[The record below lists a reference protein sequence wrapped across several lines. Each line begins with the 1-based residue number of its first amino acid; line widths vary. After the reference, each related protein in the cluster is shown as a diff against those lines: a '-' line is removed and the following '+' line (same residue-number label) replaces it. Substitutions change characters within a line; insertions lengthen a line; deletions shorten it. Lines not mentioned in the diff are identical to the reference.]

1 MTSGRIF
8 FAWVDDA
15 EVFSSVTHAREDEEV
30 FSLTI
35 SHSEGEF
42 ATASVE
48 IRNPGIGLLAP
59 GRKRRAFI
67 SCELSAGAAPTLLFA
82 GSLTAFPVGLVGQE
96 SVAIECVS
104 RPSDDRGQL
113 LSLFASLNGFLST
126 VSLPQSGI
134 IVGTKLNLGYT
145 QLASADVVDPL
156 WIENTN
162 YRIDFAA
169 GILTVIEIPVGWT
182 PANLSVTISRPRRP
196 QFEPLL
202 LPEDYDPA
210 DPAVALAAVPLVV
223 HWPRIGGSPT
233 LSHIFAGSGFTTFA
247 AGDVWDVSVE
257 VTEPPVTQVDVE
269 LDVGWSQ
276 MVKTQFDAGPKVFA
290 AANGGVPTTT
300 ISTVTQDDLESAW
313 TGAVSGSSSGYSVK
327 YAALTKVG
335 TGVSTAATVSALD
348 YPSGDPEVDYIR
360 SPDWPATP
368 DVPRNRQ
375 ISYEVGVYTGQMQ
388 IEASYEQPR
397 REVVSFSV
405 TAGIQPLFVSSSVA
419 GKREKMALKANA
431 YIDAELE
438 ISQLVEYQ
446 SPDGSTTWKT
456 STRQR
461 PAASACFS
469 GGGLSTL
476 GLSLVQNAMQRAR
489 ARLAAAA
496 RAISISFECT
506 FEAAASLT
514 LSSSVRLSS
523 IPGLGTCRGKVTDIQ
538 LVADSDGQRTAKVTI
553 GVAIGTGVQAS
564 TSGWQT
570 AGATVYQNE
579 TADGPSGLASSL
591 TSYVGTKAPDAGVY
605 PWRPVDAAGL
615 LADPANFCISSI
627 AVANPLGV
635 QNAGLA
641 LSSDPETYLQDHP
654 ISIAIALKNIEPQ
667 SGEILLEA
675 DLPSLVVGLP
685 LGINLARSA

>member
-1 MTSGRIF
+1 MSSGKIY

-15 EVFSSVTHAREDEEV
+15 EVFSVATHAREDEEV
-30 FSLTI
+30 FALTI
-35 SHSEGEF
+35 SHGEGEF

-67 SCELSAGAAPTLLFA
+67 SCELTAGASPTLLFA

-104 RPSDDRGQL
+104 RPFDDRGAL
-113 LSLFASLNGFLST
+113 LALFGSLNGLVST
-126 VSLPQSGI
+126 ASLPQSGI
-134 IVGTKLNLGYT
+134 LAGAKLNLGFT

-156 WIENTN
+156 WIENTH
-162 YRIDFAA
+162 YRVDFAA

-182 PANLSVTISRPRRP
+182 PANLAVSISRPRRP

-210 DPAVALAAVPLVV
+210 DPAVALAAIPLVV
-223 HWPRIGGSPT
+223 HWPRVGGSPT
-233 LSHIFAGSGFTTFA
+233 LSHIFAGSGFTTLTA
-247 AGDVWDVSVE
+247 SDVWNVSVE
-257 VTEPPVTQVDVE
+257 VTEPPVTQIDVE

-276 MVKTQFDAGPKVFA
+276 RVATQFDAAPKIFA

-300 ISTVTQDDLESAW
+300 ISTITQDDLESAW

-327 YAALTKVG
+327 YAALRKVG
-335 TGVSTAATVSALD
+335 TTVSSAATVSALD

-375 ISYEVGVYTGQMQ
+375 ISYEVGVFTGQMQ
-388 IEASYEQPR
+388 IEANYEQPR

-405 TAGIQPLFVSSSVA
+405 TAGIQPLFVASGSSA
-419 GKREKMALKANA
+419 KREKLALKANS

-438 ISQLVEYQ
+438 TSQLVEYQ
-446 SPDGSTTWKT
+446 SPDGETTWKT
-456 STRQR
+456 SVRQR
-461 PAASACFS
+461 AAASACFA

-476 GLSLVQNAMQRAR
+476 GLNLVQNAMQRAR
-489 ARLAAAA
+489 AKLAAAA
-496 RAISISFECT
+496 RAIAVSFECT
-506 FEAAASLT
+506 FEAAAALT
-514 LSSSVRLSS
+514 LSSSVRLSG
-523 IPGLGTCRGKVTDIQ
+523 IPGLGTCRGKVTQ
-538 LVADSDGQRTAKVTI
+538 LTLSADADGQRTAKVTI

-564 TSGWQT
+564 LTGWQT
-570 AGATVYQNE
+570 AGATSWQNE
-579 TADGPSGLASSL
+579 TADGPAGLSSSVM
-591 TSYVGTKAPDAGVY
+591 SYVGTKTPESGVY
-605 PWRPVDAAGL
+605 PWRPVDAAAL
-615 LADPANFCISSI
+615 VADPDDFCITNVTVTN
-627 AVANPLGV
+627 ALGS
-635 QNAGLA
+635 QNTGLA
-641 LSSDPETYLQDHP
+641 LTSDPEAYLRDHP
-654 ISIAIALKNIEPQ
+654 ISISIALKNIEPQ

-675 DLPSLVVGLP
+675 DLPSLVAGLP
-685 LGINLARSA
+685 LGINLARTA

>member
-15 EVFSSVTHAREDEEV
+15 EVFSAVTHAREDEEV
-30 FSLTI
+30 FSLSI

-42 ATASVE
+42 ATASIE

-67 SCELSAGAAPTLLFA
+67 SCELSAGSPATLLFA
-82 GSLTAFPVGLVGQE
+82 GILTAFPVGLVGQE

-104 RPSDDRGQL
+104 RPSDDRGAL

-126 VSLPQSGI
+126 VTIPQSGI
-134 IVGTKLNLGYT
+134 IVGAKLFLGYT

-156 WIENTN
+156 WVENTH

-182 PANLSVTISRPRRP
+182 PANLAVTISRPRRP

-233 LSHIFAGSGFTTFA
+233 LSHIFAGSAITTFTA
-247 AGDVWDVSVE
+247 ADVWAVSVE

-269 LDVGWSQ
+269 LDIGWNQ
-276 MVKTQFDAGPKVFA
+276 MVQTQFDAAPKIFA
-290 AANGGVPTTT
+290 AANGGVPATA
-300 ISTVTQDDLESAW
+300 ISTITQDDLESAW
-313 TGAVSGSSSGYSVK
+313 TGAVSGSSSGYSVA
-327 YAALTKVG
+327 YAALRKVG
-335 TGVSTAATVSALD
+335 TGVSSAATVSALD

-368 DVPRNRQ
+368 DVPRTRQ
-375 ISYEVGVYTGQMQ
+375 ISYEVGVFTGQMQ

-405 TAGIQPLFVSSSVA
+405 TAGIQPLFVASGSA
-419 GKREKMALKANA
+419 AKREKLALKANSF
-431 YIDAELE
+431 IDAELE
-438 ISQLVEYQ
+438 TSQLVEYQ

-456 STRQR
+456 SVRQR

-476 GLSLVQNAMQRAR
+476 GLNLVQNAMMRAR
-489 ARLAAAA
+489 AKLAAAA
-496 RAISISFECT
+496 RAIAVSFDCT
-506 FEAAASLT
+506 FEAAAALT
-514 LSSSVRLSS
+514 LSSSVRLSG
-523 IPGLGTCRGKVTDIQ
+523 IPGLGTCRGKVTQ
-538 LVADSDGQRTAKVTI
+538 LTLSADADGQRTAKVTI

-564 TSGWQT
+564 LTGWQT
-570 AGATVYQNE
+570 AGATSWQNE
-579 TADGPSGLASSL
+579 IADGPSGLATSL
-591 TSYVGTKAPDAGVY
+591 MSYVGTKSPEAGVY
-605 PWRPVDAAGL
+605 PWRPVDAAAL
-615 LADPANFCISSI
+615 VADPDDFCVTDVDVTNALSS
-627 AVANPLGV
+627 
-635 QNAGLA
+635 QNTGLA
-641 LSSDPETYLQDHP
+641 LSSDPEAYLRDHP
-654 ISIAIALKNIEPQ
+654 ISIAITLKNIEPQ

-685 LGINLARSA
+685 LGINLSRTA